1 MARSCHEEPCAIR
14 NLCGE
19 LHKLGCGAEPAW
31 LGILL
36 FVRDLVRRFT
46 SLGDARK
53 KELQQFVFGELAKR
67 DASEGHLRQVL
78 DGLEAF
84 LEDSDKARGLAREL
98 ESEKRSVRDLAV
110 SVGAFLRE
118 TLTSERERDKLMRR
132 FGNEAVET
140 LDSGDD
146 PAIMVPRMRELV
158 TDMLTHYREEARNWE
173 LRANQLEQAM
183 LVDPLLAPL
192 HNRRSLD
199 DYLEKAVTLAR
210 DEGAPLSVLMI
221 DVDNFKTTINDVY
234 GHAVGDDVLRTL
246 AGITFRH
253 AECHGSFAA
262 RYGGDELVLV
272 AALSGEQAEL
282 HADAIRLAVQQ
293 YEFRPRIDGR
303 LADTPIRFTV
313 SIGVAAYRPGMT
325 PADLVDAAD
334 KAMYRVKGAGRNN
347 VAVFTPPAAS

>member
-1 MARSCHEEPCAIR
+1 MAWNCQEKHCAIR
-14 NLCGE
+14 KLCGE
-19 LHKLGCGAEPAW
+19 LSKLGCGGEPAW
-31 LGILL
+31 LGLLL
-36 FVRDLVRRFT
+36 FVRDLVSRF
-46 SLGDARK
+46 SLLSNGRK
-53 KELQQFVFGELAKR
+53 TEVQRFVFDELAKR

-118 TLTSERERDKLMRR
+118 TLTSERERETLVRR
-132 FGNEAVET
+132 FGNDALAT
-140 LDSGDD
+140 LDSDAD
-146 PAIMVPRMRELV
+146 PAEMAPRMRALV
-158 TDMLTHYREEARNWE
+158 TDMLTHYREEAKTWE
-173 LRANQLEQAM
+173 LRATQLEQAM
-183 LVDPLLAPL
+183 RVDPLLAPL

-199 DYLEKAVTLAR
+199 DHLDKAIATAR
-210 DEGAPLSVLMI
+210 DAGGPLSVLMI
-221 DVDNFKTTINDVY
+221 DVDNFKTTINDVH

-246 AGITFRH
+246 AKLTSLH
-253 AECHGSFAA
+253 AERHGSFAA

-272 AALSGEQAEL
+272 CALPAAEAEL
-282 HADAIRLAVQQ
+282 HADAIRLAVQH

-303 LADTPIRFTV
+303 LTDTPIRFTV

-334 KAMYRVKGAGRNN
+334 KAMYRVKGSGRNN
-347 VAVFTPPAAS
+347 VAVFKPRGAS